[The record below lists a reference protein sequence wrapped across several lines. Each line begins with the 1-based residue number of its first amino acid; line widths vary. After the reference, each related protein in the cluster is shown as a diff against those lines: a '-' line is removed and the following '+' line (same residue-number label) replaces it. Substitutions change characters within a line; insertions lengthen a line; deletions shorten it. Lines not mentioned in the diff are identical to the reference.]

1 MAVADPVHGKAS
13 TYGRHGCRCDP
24 CRQAATD
31 YRRAQRQKHRGQRER
46 DRLQSEA
53 WAEATKLLRAEHAD
67 EFARIYQAERLAR
80 GLSTENPDAAVLD
93 RLLAESTPAFDVMR
107 NELRACGLDLPPV
120 DSLGTNP

>member
-1 MAVADPVHGKAS
+1 MSLAHGKAS

-31 YRRAQRQKHRGQRER
+31 YRRAQRQKHRGQRDR

-67 EFARIYQAERLAR
+67 EFARLYHAERQAR
-80 GLSTENPDAAVLD
+80 GLPTEDPDAALVD
-93 RLLAESTPAFDVMR
+93 LLVTESTPPFEMML
-107 NELRACGLDLPPV
+107 NELRACGLDLPLS
-120 DSLGTNP
+120 D